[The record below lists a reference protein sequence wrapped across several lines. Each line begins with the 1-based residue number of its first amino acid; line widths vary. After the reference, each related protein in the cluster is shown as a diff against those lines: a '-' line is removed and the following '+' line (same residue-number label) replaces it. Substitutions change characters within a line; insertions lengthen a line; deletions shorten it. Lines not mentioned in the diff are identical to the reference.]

1 MKLSNV
7 AIVTMRTSSTRLP
20 KKSLADITNT
30 KKSIDIIIERAKLT
44 GLPVVFATSSDESD
58 DQIADI
64 AKSHGVVIFRGA
76 LLNKLKRWN
85 DCFEQFEIENALLI
99 DGDDLCYDYDIGK
112 KAMNDLKTSE
122 FDVIWCPDEII
133 TGLFTLALT
142 KNAIKTLYSCE
153 PSESFDAD
161 LFTHLFKKTNLRI
174 SYIELEKNQKN
185 MNIRLTLDYE
195 KDLLFFRELY
205 SHIPTNESGNNIV
218 KFIVENPKIAS
229 INYQCQQDF
238 LNNKKLKMDKKND

>member
-1 MKLSNV
+1 
-7 AIVTMRTSSTRLP
+7 MRTSSTRLP

-44 GLPVVFATSSDESD
+44 GFPVIFATSSDQSD
-58 DQIADI
+58 DRLAEI
-64 AKSHGVVIFRGA
+64 AKSHDIIIFRGA

-99 DGDDLCYDYDIGK
+99 DGDDLCYDYDIAK
-112 KAMNDLKTSE
+112 RAMNDLRTSE
-122 FDVIWCPDEII
+122 FDVIWCSDEII
-133 TGLFTLALT
+133 TGLFTLALK

-153 PSESFDAD
+153 PSENFDAD
-161 LFTHLFKKTNLRI
+161 VFTHLFKKTNLKI
-174 SYIELEKNQKN
+174 SYINLENNQKN
-185 MNIRLTLDYE
+185 KNIRLTLDYE

-205 SHIPTNESGNNIV
+205 KNISTGESGKNII
-218 KFIVENPKIAS
+218 KFILENPDIAS

-238 LNNKKLKMDKKND
+238 LNNKKLKMDKNND

>member
-76 LLNKLKRWN
+76 LLNKLKRF
-85 DCFEQFEIENALLI
+85 CLTFVKSAF
-99 DGDDLCYDYDIGK
+99 
-112 KAMNDLKTSE
+112 
-122 FDVIWCPDEII
+122 II
-133 TGLFTLALT
+133 PISFGQSNNTL
-142 KNAIKTLYSCE
+142 
-153 PSESFDAD
+153 
-161 LFTHLFKKTNLRI
+161 
-174 SYIELEKNQKN
+174 
-185 MNIRLTLDYE
+185 
-195 KDLLFFRELY
+195 LLFF
-205 SHIPTNESGNNIV
+205 
-218 KFIVENPKIAS
+218 
-229 INYQCQQDF
+229 
-238 LNNKKLKMDKKND
+238 